1 MDHRNASSGAGPV
14 VVQTRLVARAN
25 QLFARLAE
33 CGTERDT
40 AGNRKLLYSHYAS
53 LVLLSFFNPAL
64 QTLRGLQQ
72 ASALKSVQ
80 KRLGVGR
87 TSLGSLSESRHIFD
101 PDLLVPLVQEILA
114 EHGGSRTGPG
124 PKRRI
129 PEGIPPELVRK
140 LVAVDGSVLQALP
153 RMIEPVCKL
162 HLHFQVLR
170 GLPEQVTVIP
180 HDAADERDVLTGS
193 LVAGRIY
200 LADRGYERYALY
212 NRIVATKSDYVIRGQ
227 ARPAEVIEA
236 RPLAAAAR
244 EARVIEDAVV
254 RLNVGERR
262 SNTAIID
269 HPIRRITIAKKDR
282 GRSRN
287 DRPQNNDV
295 VILYTSLIDVPA
307 DVIAAMYELRWSIE
321 LFFRFLKQVLGLKRL
336 FTLQSESGAIQVYCA
351 IIAGLLMS
359 QLTGGRVTMTEFR
372 LIQFYLQGWAD
383 EDELLAGLEK
393 LRLRNTS

>member
-162 HLHFQVLR
+162 HLQFQVLR

-193 LVAGRIY
+193 LTAGRIY

-269 HPIRRITIAKKDR
+269 HPIRRITIAKKER